1 MAGAN
6 DWLDTLVGGAVDIA
20 GRAVDYS
27 GQVSVAR
34 ATAGAREADTTPVP
48 TTSVLQTAPITMP
61 VEWLVI
67 GGLVIV
73 GVVWAIKS
81 H

>member
-6 DWLDTLVGGAVDIA
+6 DWLDTLTTGAVGIA
-20 GRAVDYS
+20 GRAVDYA
-27 GQVSVAR
+27 GQASVVR
-34 ATAGAREADTTPVP
+34 ATAGAREADMTPVP
-48 TTSVLQTAPITMP
+48 TTSVLQSAPITLP